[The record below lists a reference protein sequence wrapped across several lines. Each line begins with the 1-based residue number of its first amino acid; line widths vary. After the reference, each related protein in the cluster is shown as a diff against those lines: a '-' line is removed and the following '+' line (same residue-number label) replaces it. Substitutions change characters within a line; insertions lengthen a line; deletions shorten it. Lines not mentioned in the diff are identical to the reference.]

1 MEQANTAVAAR
12 PAAQIPVDFDL
23 MERVGPYLPLLKRF
37 AQRLTRNP
45 HDGEDLF
52 QDVMI
57 KLWEQR
63 TRVAAVELLQPWLM
77 RVMYHQF
84 VDRRRRADPLSEG
97 TSIDALP
104 ELADESTLPGDAW
117 LGDGQEAP
125 DRCVLHMQL
134 ADEVTLAIGRLP
146 ARQRAMVQL
155 HDIDGLS
162 MPEIA
167 RRMGLSINTVKSA
180 LRRARGSLRARLQ
193 PIGAPGAKLAP
204 QRRRGAGK
212 SPLRV
217 AVQ

>member
-1 MEQANTAVAAR
+1 MQQANTAVAAESAEQS
-12 PAAQIPVDFDL
+12 PGGFDL
-23 MERVGPYLPLLKRF
+23 MERVGPYLPLLRRF
-37 AQRLTRNP
+37 AQRLTRNS

-84 VDRRRRADPLSEG
+84 IDRRRRADPLSEG
-97 TSIDALP
+97 TSIDALA
-104 ELADESTLPGDAW
+104 ELVDESTLPGDAW
-117 LGDGQEAP
+117 LGDGDEAP
-125 DRCVLHMQL
+125 ERCVLHMQL
-134 ADEVTLAIGRLP
+134 ADEVSLAIGRLP
-146 ARQRAMVQL
+146 AQQRAMVQL
-155 HDIDGLS
+155 HDIDGVS

-193 PIGAPGAKLAP
+193 PFGATAAKPAP
-204 QRRRGAGK
+204 QRRRDAAH
-212 SPLRV
+212 SPLRA